1 MLLVR
6 VLDLGGMP
14 LIGHS
19 HHSCPTYTCLGGAQ
33 RKMCVSTSEFYADGG
48 ILHKLQKLGAKPDK
62 LCFTDN
68 CNQ

>member
-6 VLDLGGMP
+6 VLDLGSMP
-14 LIGHS
+14 LSGHN
-19 HHSCPTYTCLGGAQ
+19 HHGDPTYTRLGGAQ